1 MKIELCK
8 VWRLSPFC
16 PRLGEKDKH
25 TGAVSPR
32 RGAVVNNVNGKP
44 VLVCPNCDFEQ
55 VGGNIYSTPQL
66 HVHLNLERDADGDEQ
81 LDYISRAERERR
93 EIERKMMLA
102 KKVERFREEHAP
114 PVISKGS
121 KAIVAKYT
129 INVDVAEGENEA
141 ESLASTKDSADT
153 SHPISAYLAKPALE
167 RLAGLAKESDR
178 GAQRG
183 IQPHVVREVLTLVVA
198 LVQRE
203 ERRRIGEGVLRK
215 LQIHPMPRPQELDT
229 TSTAEQ
235 ART

>member
-1 MKIELCK
+1 M
-8 VWRLSPFC
+8 
-16 PRLGEKDKH
+16 KDKH

-178 GAQRG
+178 GAQRNPSARRAG
-183 IQPHVVREVLTLVVA
+183 SFDASSSVGTEREA
-198 LVQRE
+198 SDWGGRAK
-203 ERRRIGEGVLRK
+203 GK
-215 LQIHPMPRPQELDT
+215 LQIHPMPRRKNWIQRPPPSKQEH
-229 TSTAEQ
+229 SN
-235 ART
+235 